1 MAGTCLVLQPAWQLT
16 QLLRQLDQVQQDQEA
31 SNLHGWCMTQAWS
44 RHP

>member
-16 QLLRQLDQVQQDQEA
+16 QLQRQLDQVLQDQGP
-31 SNLHGWCMTQAWS
+31 SNLHVWCMTQAWS